1 MASTMDITRVTLPGG
16 WLDPSGA
23 LHRDGWLRPL
33 IGSDEDW
40 LLSREGA
47 PDAEF
52 VTGVLARCV
61 IRIGPD
67 AATPDLI
74 RDLGVGDRDYLML
87 KLCEVTLGPSMPRVV
102 RCPHAACGAKL
113 DLDLRVTDFPVE
125 EQPTR
130 AHHRLILRDRPDGDA
145 GGDLEIAFRVPRGR
159 DQEQIAAR
167 PPASADLL
175 RDQLLDACIVRA
187 THADGRGEL
196 ALSALSVS
204 DRQVVAEAIERA
216 AAKIDLELEV
226 VCPECGGAF
235 ALQFDPA
242 VILLEQVGASR
253 AGFERELHML
263 AFHYHWPLGDLM
275 ALTRP
280 RRRRFLHLL
289 SEQLGSRG
297 ER

>member
-33 IGSDEDW
+33 TGGDEDW
-40 LLSREGA
+40 LLSRDGA
-47 PDAEF
+47 PDAEL

-61 IRIGPD
+61 LRIGPD
-67 AATPDLI
+67 AATPEMI
-74 RDLGVGDRDYLML
+74 RDLSVGDRDYLML
-87 KLCEVTLGPSMPRVV
+87 RLCEATLGPSMPRVV

-125 EQPTR
+125 AQATQ
-130 AHHRLILRDRPDGDA
+130 AHHRLMLRDRPGDA
-145 GGDLEIAFRVPRGR
+145 SGDLEIAFRVPRGR
-159 DQEQIAAR
+159 DQEQIATQSL
-167 PPASADLL
+167 ASAALL

-187 THADGRGEL
+187 ARADGSGEL
-196 ALSALSVS
+196 APSALSAR
-204 DRQVVAEAIERA
+204 DRQAVAEAIERV
-216 AAKIDLELEV
+216 AAKVDLDLEI
-226 VCPECGGAF
+226 VCPACENTF
-235 ALQFDPA
+235 ALPIDPA
-242 VILLEQVGASR
+242 GVLLEQIGASR
-253 AGFERELHML
+253 AAFERELHLL
-263 AFHYHWPLGDLM
+263 AFHYHWSLGELM

-289 SEQLGSRG
+289 SEQLGARG